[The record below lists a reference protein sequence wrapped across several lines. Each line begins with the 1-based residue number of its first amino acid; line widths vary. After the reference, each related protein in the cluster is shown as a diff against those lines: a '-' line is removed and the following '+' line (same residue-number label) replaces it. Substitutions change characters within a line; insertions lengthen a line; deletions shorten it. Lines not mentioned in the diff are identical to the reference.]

1 MVDKPALVLLPGL
14 LCDAALWR
22 HQTDRL
28 ADVADCRVIDMT
40 RDDDMAAMA
49 ARVLS
54 EVPERFALCGLSMG
68 GYCALEIMR
77 QAPDRVDRLALL
89 DTSARPDVSEQ
100 TARRHIFI
108 GMVEKGDFEAM
119 TEELVPNFVH
129 PDHWADERISATIRG
144 SARAVGKAAFLR
156 QQRAIMSRPDSRPGL
171 STISCPTM
179 VLCGRQDA
187 LTPLDCHEEMA
198 AAIPGAQLVVI
209 EDCGHLAPLEK
220 PEETTAALR
229 RWLIDEEEKR
239 T

>member
-144 SARAVGKAAFLR
+144 SARAVGNGPSCRGPTAAPASVPSVVR
-156 QQRAIMSRPDSRPGL
+156 QWCS
-171 STISCPTM
+171 
-179 VLCGRQDA
+179 
-187 LTPLDCHEEMA
+187 A
-198 AAIPGAQLVVI
+198 AARMP
-209 EDCGHLAPLEK
+209 
-220 PEETTAALR
+220 
-229 RWLIDEEEKR
+229 
-239 T
+239 

>member
-22 HQTDRL
+22 HQTEALSDT
-28 ADVADCRVIDMT
+28 AECRVIDMT

-54 EVPERFALCGLSMG
+54 EVPDRFALCGLSMG

-77 QAPDRVDRLALL
+77 QAPGRVDRLALL
-89 DTSARPDVSEQ
+89 DTSARPDAPEQ
-100 TARRHIFI
+100 TARRHTFI

-129 PDHWADERISATIRG
+129 PVHWADEHIAATIRG
-144 SARAVGKAAFLR
+144 SAKAVGKEAFLR
-156 QQRAIMSRPDSRPGL
+156 QQRAIMSRPDSLPGL
-171 STISCPTM
+171 SAIDCPTL

-198 AAIPGAQLVVI
+198 AAIPGSHLVVI

-220 PEETTAALR
+220 PEDTTAALR
-229 RWLIDEEEKR
+229 RWLLP
-239 T
+239 